1 MWCRSKKLHVTLF
14 MLHSCV
20 RVSITSPRRCPPLLP
35 PASCNPNSLPKFS
48 LIALSINSGLTCCGG
63 GGEYPSR
70 GSGLGT
76 SAVWPQDAD
85 TTLHTISCGIKLQ
98 ASCSR
103 WYSFKLHCIL
113 WSLRT
118 KWSLGMLSASP
129 PCHCQGP
136 GGDQRYAAD
145 KLVTPHQ
152 SSVFHPPDTWSLI
165 VTWEPIGLQWRFPSF
180 VIYHQFCRF

>member
-1 MWCRSKKLHVTLF
+1 MKLSSFLCWPHGKFILTEKVRKSTPEPLTNTKHKPIDDQDLRKTILYVMQKQKVTCYVIHVTQLCAGQYH
-14 MLHSCV
+14 LPQE
-20 RVSITSPRRCPPLLP
+20 VSPLLP

-118 KWSLGMLSASP
+118 KWSLGMLSVPLSGARGWPEVCS
-129 PCHCQGP
+129 
-136 GGDQRYAAD
+136 R
-145 KLVTPHQ
+145 
-152 SSVFHPPDTWSLI
+152 
-165 VTWEPIGLQWRFPSF
+165 
-180 VIYHQFCRF
+180 

>member
-1 MWCRSKKLHVTLF
+1 MIKTYGRQFDMWCRSKKLHEHVMLF

-48 LIALSINSGLTCCGG
+48 LIALSINSGLTCCGC
-63 GGEYPSR
+63 GGEYPSP

-113 WSLRT
+113 AWELNSPWECCQHHHLT
-118 KWSLGMLSASP
+118 IALSGARGWPEVCSQISWVLCISP
-129 PCHCQGP
+129 VSSIH
-136 GGDQRYAAD
+136 
-145 KLVTPHQ
+145 LTPDH
-152 SSVFHPPDTWSLI
+152 
-165 VTWEPIGLQWRFPSF
+165 
-180 VIYHQFCRF
+180 

>member
-1 MWCRSKKLHVTLF
+1 MWCRSKKLHVMLF

-48 LIALSINSGLTCCGG
+48 LIALSINSGLTCCGC
-63 GGEYPSR
+63 GGESPSP

-118 KWSLGMLSASP
+118 KWSLGMLSEPLSGARGWPEVCSQISWLHRISP
-129 PCHCQGP
+129 VSTIH
-136 GGDQRYAAD
+136 
-145 KLVTPHQ
+145 LTPDH
-152 SSVFHPPDTWSLI
+152 
-165 VTWEPIGLQWRFPSF
+165 
-180 VIYHQFCRF
+180 